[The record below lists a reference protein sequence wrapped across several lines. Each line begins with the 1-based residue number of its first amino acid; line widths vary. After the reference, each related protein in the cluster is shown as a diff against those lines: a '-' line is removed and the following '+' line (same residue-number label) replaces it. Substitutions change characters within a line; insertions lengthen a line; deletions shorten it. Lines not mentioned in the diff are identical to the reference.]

1 MKKLLRVLVIAALLV
16 AIAIPCLADGET
28 TPAATPTPVPKC
40 QSCKYGEGV
49 VTKPATCTED
59 GVKTFTCTV
68 CGSKQTNEIP
78 ATGHKW
84 GEWKDVAGKEVTC
97 GKDGQQ
103 ERECSVCKHTETRT
117 VAATGDHKPVDAN
130 PSLEQ
135 NNVPPTCGKDGYV
148 VKKRCSVCSTILEK
162 ESIPATGN
170 HNYVANPAKDKP
182 ATCGEDGYTS
192 KWCEVCGKEQAGS
205 RKVLKATGKHNVD
218 GVTEIIVSEA
228 TCDQPKVVYQVC
240 KACKQKI
247 EKKVGTK
254 LGHNLVWT
262 TTTPA
267 TCTEKGLKTGV
278 CQRCPHTET
287 KDIPALKHNPGNPEV
302 LSQATCTENSI
313 GCIKCTR
320 CKEIIQQ
327 WENKDTKLNHQEE
340 LTIVE
345 ATCDKEGTATTTCKR
360 CKAVLKTET
369 LKKLPHTYEW
379 KVTKEPANK
388 CDTTEET
395 EICKVCG
402 AKGETRVIKGAAHE
416 WSTDP
421 IVAKQPTCTEKGVKA
436 IACKVCGTVKEGAKT
451 EEIPALGH
459 KPGEYT
465 QTKAPTCTEKGE
477 EVSKCTVCNAVVDTR
492 EVAAKGHTAG
502 EWITV
507 RQPSASQNGKMIQK
521 CTVCGAQ
528 IGKKY
533 IRATGTA
540 DTAVK
545 TVAYVAGTEVAN
557 YAKIDLTVDATT
569 ELDLVSANGTK
580 VGKLVVEVKEGKVTV
595 KYELSAVP
603 ADAFLTFVAE
613 APAKD
618 IHAEKEF
625 EFEKAISVADE
636 LAGAAAAYIYVEI
649 EY

>member
-1 MKKLLRVLVIAALLV
+1 MKKLLRVLVVAALLI
-16 AIAIPCLADGET
+16 AIAIPCLADG
-28 TPAATPTPVPKC
+28 PASTDPSADPTPVPKC
-40 QSCKYGEGV
+40 QSCKYDNGV
-49 VTKPATCTED
+49 VTKYPTCTEK
-59 GVKTFTCTV
+59 GEKTFTCTV
-68 CGSKQTNEIP
+68 CENKYTSEIP
-78 ATGHKW
+78 ANGHKW
-84 GEWKDVAGKEVTC
+84 GEWKDVPGKEVTC

-103 ERECSVCKHTETRT
+103 ERECSVCHEKEKRT
-117 VAATGDHKPVDAN
+117 VEATGKHANGVPTNQMQAPTCYKDGWKGLTKCPVCHTVLTSEVIPATGN
-130 PSLEQ
+130 HEYEEKT
-135 NNVPPTCGKDGYV
+135 VEPTCGKDGYTTLIC
-148 VKKRCSVCSTILEK
+148 KTPGCNHEK
-162 ESIPATGN
+162 EGSRKVIKATGN
-170 HNYVANPAKDKP
+170 HNVEGA
-182 ATCGEDGYTS
+182 
-192 KWCEVCGKEQAGS
+192 
-205 RKVLKATGKHNVD
+205 
-218 GVTEIIVSEA
+218 TEIIVSEA

-240 KACKQKI
+240 NVCKQKI

-278 CQRCPHTET
+278 CQRCGYTTTRE
-287 KDIPALKHNPGNPEV
+287 IPALEHKPGTAEI

-313 GCIKCTR
+313 GGIKCTR
-320 CKEIIQQ
+320 CKEVIQQ
-327 WENKDTKLNHQEE
+327 WENENTALDHDREV
-340 LTIVE
+340 TIVE
-345 ATCDKEGTATTTCKR
+345 PTCDKEGTATTTCKR

-402 AKGETRVIKGAAHE
+402 AKGKTRVIKGAAHE
-416 WSTDP
+416 WSTEP

-436 IACKVCGTVKEGAKT
+436 IACKVCGTVKEGAQT

-492 EVAAKGHTAG
+492 EIAAKGHVAG

-533 IRATGTA
+533 IRANGSA
-540 DTAVK
+540 DTAAK

-613 APAKD
+613 APSKD

>member
-1 MKKLLRVLVIAALLV
+1 MKKLLRVLVVAALLI
-16 AIAIPCLADGET
+16 AIAIPCLADG
-28 TPAATPTPVPKC
+28 PASTDPSADPTPVPKC
-40 QSCKYGEGV
+40 QSCKYDNGV
-49 VTKPATCTED
+49 VTKNPTCTEK
-59 GVKTFTCTV
+59 GEKTFTCTV
-68 CGSKQTNEIP
+68 CGNKYTSEIP
-78 ATGHKW
+78 ANGHKW
-84 GEWKDVAGKEVTC
+84 GEWKDVPGKEVTC

-103 ERECSVCKHTETRT
+103 ERECSVCHEKEKRT
-117 VAATGDHKPVDAN
+117 VEATGKHANGVPTNQMQAPTCYKDGWKGLTKCPVCHTVLTSEVIPATGN
-130 PSLEQ
+130 HEYEEET
-135 NNVPPTCGKDGYV
+135 VEPTCGKDGYTTLIC
-148 VKKRCSVCSTILEK
+148 KTPGCNHEK
-162 ESIPATGN
+162 EGSRKVIKATGN
-170 HNYVANPAKDKP
+170 HNVEGA
-182 ATCGEDGYTS
+182 
-192 KWCEVCGKEQAGS
+192 
-205 RKVLKATGKHNVD
+205 
-218 GVTEIIVSEA
+218 TEIIVSEA

-240 KACKQKI
+240 NVCKQKI

-278 CQRCPHTET
+278 CQRCGYTTTRE
-287 KDIPALKHNPGNPEV
+287 IPALEHKPGTAEI

-313 GCIKCTR
+313 GGIKCTR
-320 CKEIIQQ
+320 CKEVIQQ
-327 WENKDTKLNHQEE
+327 WENENTALDHDREV
-340 LTIVE
+340 TIVE
-345 ATCDKEGTATTTCKR
+345 PTCDKEGTATTTCKR

-402 AKGETRVIKGAAHE
+402 AKGKTRVIKGAAHQ
-416 WSTDP
+416 WSTEP

-436 IACKVCGTVKEGAKT
+436 IACKVCGTVKEGAQT

-492 EVAAKGHTAG
+492 EIAAKGHVAG

-533 IRATGTA
+533 IRANGSA
-540 DTAVK
+540 DTAAK

-595 KYELSAVP
+595 KYKLSAVP